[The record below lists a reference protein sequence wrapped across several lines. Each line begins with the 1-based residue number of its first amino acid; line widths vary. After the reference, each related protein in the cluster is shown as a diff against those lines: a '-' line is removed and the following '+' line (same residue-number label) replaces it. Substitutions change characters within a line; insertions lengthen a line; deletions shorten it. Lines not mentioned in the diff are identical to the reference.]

1 MNLDPNHI
9 GDTMKSLESLLKLEQ
24 ITYQQRL
31 AIYTAM
37 LIIDIQ
43 LDNKLKE

>member
-1 MNLDPNHI
+1 MNLDTKTLE
-9 GDTMKSLESLLKLEQ
+9 DTMKKLESLLKLEN
-24 ITYQQRL
+24 ITYQQRSAL
-31 AIYTAM
+31 YTAM